1 MFWKQVKKVC
11 LGGGR
16 ACWCHMLLLIRKE
29 EGWELTTGFNNVEV
43 NGDLEKEGFG
53 GQKGEVC
60 RKPD

>member
-16 ACWCHMLLLIRKE
+16 AQWCQMLLIKKDE
-29 EGWELTTGFNNVEV
+29 DWELSTGLNNVEV

-53 GQKGEVC
+53 GQKEEVC